1 MRPFVLIVAGLLL
14 LTLPQ
19 VSSCPAVVS
28 PVVAPASATA
38 AVYVYEKDETPVP
51 SYVASALNKLNR
63 ERKVVATLFEA
74 DQYDGTGEVPAQYR
88 LALQAAR
95 KAGLPAMVA
104 MAGTTVLRVVVNPAS
119 EAAVMEAVP

>member
-1 MRPFVLIVAGLLL
+1 MRPFVFIAAGLLL

-19 VSSCPAVVS
+19 VPSCPVVV
-28 PVVAPASATA
+28 PNVVVQTATG

-51 SYVASALNKLNR
+51 AYVTSALNKLNR
-63 ERKVVATLFEA
+63 ERKIVATLFEA
-74 DQYDGTGEVPAQYR
+74 DQYDGTNSVPEQYR

-104 MAGTTVLRVVVNPAS
+104 MNGTTVLRVVTAPAS